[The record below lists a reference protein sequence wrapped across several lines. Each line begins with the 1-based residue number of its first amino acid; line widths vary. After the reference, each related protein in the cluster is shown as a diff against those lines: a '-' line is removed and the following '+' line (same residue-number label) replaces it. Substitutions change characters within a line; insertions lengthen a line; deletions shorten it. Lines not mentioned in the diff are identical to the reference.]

1 MLCYSC
7 ITCLADYLTL
17 TAPPWLQQR
26 NERPAKNRLAVV
38 SQLLY
43 LLSLSKMARL
53 PEQAHITNCISHDD
67 VQDRAQPSGGLM
79 MDGTWSFGNRLS
91 DCMGVPTG
99 CEPACSQQ

>member
-43 LLSLSKMARL
+43 L
-53 PEQAHITNCISHDD
+53 
-67 VQDRAQPSGGLM
+67 
-79 MDGTWSFGNRLS
+79 
-91 DCMGVPTG
+91 
-99 CEPACSQQ
+99 